1 MHQHKESGRV
11 HSRSRTS
18 SGILVTVSRAKG
30 DQMGRRDGTVDPR
43 VWVSVSDSMAKL
55 RRTQGVLNGFW
66 QTSELAY
73 GYLLLS
79 PAILAEAPARPTVD
93 VLGHVESAVW
103 FPNNQGRIKRRNTIG
118 TTLTQVRD
126 NTVHTYRATLFSF
139 FAAFEAYL
147 EERVAHLK
155 PAGMRWG
162 EYVRS
167 LSQPAL
173 IRGAW
178 SVPLP
183 TLLCADLCR
192 EVRNKMIH
200 EDFWVPSSLND
211 PRVLEWKSRLQTRA
225 NAAGWTTS
233 EVGAAVNFATHQV
246 IGQAV
251 AHVQNAKREG
261 KTLPLELFYMLFSF
275 TNLDSLAFA
284 LEEVL
289 QPLGS
294 GPANQISR
302 KQSAVRRTDLIIG
315 SAD

>member
-1 MHQHKESGRV
+1 
-11 HSRSRTS
+11 
-18 SGILVTVSRAKG
+18 
-30 DQMGRRDGTVDPR
+30 
-43 VWVSVSDSMAKL
+43 
-55 RRTQGVLNGFW
+55 
-66 QTSELAY
+66 
-73 GYLLLS
+73 
-79 PAILAEAPARPTVD
+79 
-93 VLGHVESAVW
+93 
-103 FPNNQGRIKRRNTIG
+103 
-118 TTLTQVRD
+118 
-126 NTVHTYRATLFSF
+126 
-139 FAAFEAYL
+139 
-147 EERVAHLK
+147 
-155 PAGMRWG
+155 
-162 EYVRS
+162 
-167 LSQPAL
+167 
-173 IRGAW
+173 
-178 SVPLP
+178 
-183 TLLCADLCR
+183 
-192 EVRNKMIH
+192 MIH